1 MCVLY
6 YLLHHYYIGLYIQL
20 TAAAAIH
27 THTHTQPY
35 FHRYFDKAM
44 LLLGFARCD
53 EVITNNINCYCEW
66 YFIYLCLP
74 MCCWL
79 FSSSPQQT
87 HLTHAR
93 TKVYTYVC
101 VCFPYICI
109 FKVYIKNIPECWEAS
124 CTTMYGKAHIFVP
137 NNGLYFILHSTKNL
151 LIYYKI
157 IKGSI

>member
-1 MCVLY
+1 MLASMLNTLNVFKCKRLCISQYVCILFTSSLLY
-6 YLLHHYYIGLYIQL
+6 RLNIYTYIQ
-20 TAAAAIH
+20 TTH
-27 THTHTQPY
+27 RCGRHTHTQPY

-79 FSSSPQQT
+79 FSSTPPQQT

-93 TKVYTYVC
+93 TKVYKSVC
-101 VCFPYICI
+101 VFH
-109 FKVYIKNIPECWEAS
+109 
-124 CTTMYGKAHIFVP
+124 THMYF
-137 NNGLYFILHSTKNL
+137 
-151 LIYYKI
+151 
-157 IKGSI
+157 